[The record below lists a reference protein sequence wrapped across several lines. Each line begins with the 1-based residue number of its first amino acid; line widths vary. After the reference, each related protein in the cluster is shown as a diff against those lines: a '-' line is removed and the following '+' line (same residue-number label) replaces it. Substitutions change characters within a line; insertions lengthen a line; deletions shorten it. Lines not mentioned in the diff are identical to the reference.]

1 MANQVN
7 NVPFHSS
14 ICILSSDRIFAR
26 LLAGLLRDQYHVL
39 VAQEAEQVLSL
50 LARERM
56 TLLLADA
63 SQLISPLVSAL
74 NSRRKTS
81 NGFPHVLIFLSSGD
95 TRDILTRCIPISDRV
110 LAKPPGTE
118 DIMRAVLEMTTR

>member
-1 MANQVN
+1 MNSN
-7 NVPFHSS
+7 PLHSS

-26 LLAGLLRDQYHVL
+26 LLAGLLRDQFHVL
-39 VAQEAEQVLSL
+39 VAQKAEQVQAL

-56 TLLLADA
+56 SLLLADA

-95 TRDILTRCIPISDRV
+95 TPDILTRCIPIADGV
-110 LAKPPGTE
+110 LTKPPGTE
-118 DIMRAVLEMTTR
+118 EIIRAVVEMTMR